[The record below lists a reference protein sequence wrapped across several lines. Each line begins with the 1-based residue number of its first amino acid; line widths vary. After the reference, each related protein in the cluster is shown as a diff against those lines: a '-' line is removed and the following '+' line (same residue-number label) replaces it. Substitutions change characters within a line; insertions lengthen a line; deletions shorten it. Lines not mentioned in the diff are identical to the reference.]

1 MSELR
6 TNRIIPRDGLTS
18 GTGIA
23 GGIIQIKQTILKSQ
37 FTVSQNV
44 SSGYTDLT
52 GLSVAITPTRSDSK
66 ILVRAVIYNSISNNN
81 VIFFRLLRG
90 STFIEQPSGTSSS
103 GANWNAQAFSYYD
116 HTYQDSTSLEI
127 LDSPATTS
135 ATTYKIQVA
144 ATNNS
149 SPTITINKFAGTS
162 NYYGISTITAMEVS
176 G

>member
-18 GTGIA
+18 GTGVG
-23 GGIIQIKQTILKSQ
+23 GGIIQIKQTIKKDQ
-37 FTVSQNV
+37 FTTASTV
-44 SSGYTDLT
+44 SSGGYVDLT

-66 ILVRAVIYNSISNNN
+66 VLIKAVIYNSNANAVN
-81 VIFFRLLRG
+81 FFRVLRG

-103 GANWNAQAFSYYD
+103 GANWNAHGFAYYNAD
-116 HTYQDSTSLEI
+116 NWQDSTVIEI

-135 ATTYKIQVA
+135 ETTYKIQMAV
-144 ATNNS
+144 TSN
-149 SPTITINKFAGTS
+149 TGTINKFYNTS

>member
-6 TNRIIPRDGLTS
+6 TNRIVPRDGLTS
-18 GTGIA
+18 GVS
-23 GGIIQIKQTILKSQ
+23 GGIIQIKQTILKTQ

-103 GANWNAQAFSYYD
+103 GANYIAHAVSDYD
-116 HTYQDSTSLEI
+116 ASYQDSTSLEI
-127 LDSPATTS
+127 LDEPATTS
-135 ATTYKIQVA
+135 TTTYKIQVA

-149 SPTITINKFAGTS
+149 SPTITINKFVGTN

>member
-18 GTGIA
+18 GTGIG
-23 GGIIQIKQTILKSQ
+23 GGIIQIKQTIKKDQ
-37 FTVSQNV
+37 FTSTQNV
-44 SSGYTDLT
+44 ASGYTDLT

-66 ILVRAVIYNSISNNN
+66 ILVKAVIYNSIADNN

-90 STFIEQPSGTSSS
+90 STFIEQPSGTSSG
-103 GANWNAQAFSYYD
+103 GANYNAHAFSYYD
-116 HTYQDSTSLEI
+116 NDYQDSTSLEI

-135 ATTYKIQVA
+135 ETTYKIQVA
-144 ATNNS
+144 CTQNS
-149 SPTITINKFAGTS
+149 SPTLTINKYAGTN

>member
-44 SSGYTDLT
+44 NSGYTDLT

-66 ILVRAVIYNSISNNN
+66 VLVRAVIYNSIASNN

-103 GANWNAQAFSYYD
+103 GANFNAHAFSYYD
-116 HTYQDSTSLEI
+116 ASYQDSTSLEI
-127 LDSPATTS
+127 LDEPATTS

-144 ATNNS
+144 ATNNG
-149 SPTITINKFAGTS
+149 SPTITINKFVGTN